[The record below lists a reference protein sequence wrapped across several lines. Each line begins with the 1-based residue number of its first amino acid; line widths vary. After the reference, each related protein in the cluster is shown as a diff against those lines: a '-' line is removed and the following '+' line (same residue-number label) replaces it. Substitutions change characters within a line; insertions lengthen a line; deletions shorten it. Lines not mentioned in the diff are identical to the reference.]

1 MSFIRRNY
9 YNPTI
14 FMINRDELLY
24 LSGDTDDPELYT
36 YILDLVDLYDE
47 KSNYLQ
53 DIPFEQRCYPHR
65 YIGLS
70 IHDIRNRALIELAI
84 KRRQNKCL
92 YDFAKKDIPLAYGM
106 AAIEGQYRIAK
117 ELFRLKSVVNLNDI
131 LIEEI
136 ITMTSE
142 DTLNYM
148 LTFAQTK
155 GHFENDALIAFFNG
169 KSFVVLDVK
178 SGEQMPPYV
187 MDGCKKLLM

>member
-9 YNPTI
+9 YNPNI

-24 LSGDTDDPELYT
+24 LSGDTKDSELYT
-36 YILDLVDLYDE
+36 YIIELVELYDE
-47 KSNYLQ
+47 KSNYLH
-53 DIPFEQRCYPHR
+53 DIPFEQRCYPNR

-92 YDFAKKDIPLAYGM
+92 YGFAKKDIPLAYCM
-106 AAIEGQYRIAK
+106 AVMADQYKIAK
-117 ELFRLKSVVNLNDI
+117 ELFRLKSVINLNDI

-136 ITMTSE
+136 IGITSE
-142 DTLNYM
+142 DTLNFI

-155 GHFENDALIAFFNG
+155 EHFENDALIAFFNG
-169 KSFVVLDVK
+169 KNFVVLDVK
-178 SGEQMPPYV
+178 SGEQKPPYV
-187 MDGCKKLLM
+187 MDGYKKMLM